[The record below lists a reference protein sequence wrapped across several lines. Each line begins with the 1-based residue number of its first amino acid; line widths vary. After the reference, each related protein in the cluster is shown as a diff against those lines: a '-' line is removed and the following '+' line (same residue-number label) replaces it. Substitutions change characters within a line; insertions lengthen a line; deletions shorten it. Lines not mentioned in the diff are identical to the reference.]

1 MAWMMPSAPTQMGRA
16 LGTTQYVF
24 LKETEML
31 AMLPWKQDTEPSPHT
46 PRVGPT

>member
-1 MAWMMPSAPTQMGRA
+1 MAWMMPRVPTQMGGA

-24 LKETEML
+24 LGETEML
-31 AMLPWKQDTEPSPHT
+31 EMLPWKQDTEPSLHT